1 MHKSERTYV
10 FSTVK
15 TRNGFN
21 NTGISVFVSWY
32 PCSAVSIVRLYY
44 AMCYND
50 RQIYGRVGT
59 AKGLC
64 GNDGVQFEQ
73 PFYALVQDVER
84 ETVQGMLTYVS
95 NIFSVLFN
103 ISKLFSHIIHFQ
115 KQSVQIWTKSIMV
128 IRSPPIMEPG

>member
-10 FSTVK
+10 FSTAESR
-15 TRNGFN
+15 TGFS

-32 PCSAVSIVRLYY
+32 PCSAVSTVRLYY
-44 AMCYND
+44 AMCYSN

-59 AKGLC
+59 ANGLC

-73 PFYALVQDVER
+73 PFYALVQNVER

-95 NIFSVLFN
+95 HIFPYYSIFRNYLV
-103 ISKLFSHIIHFQ
+103 ISPIFQ
-115 KQSVQIWTKSIMV
+115 KQSVQIWMKSIMV

>member
-44 AMCYND
+44 AMCYSN
-50 RQIYGRVGT
+50 RQIYGRVGK

-73 PFYALVQDVER
+73 PFYALVQNVER

-95 NIFSVLFN
+95 HIFPYFSIFRNYLV
-103 ISKLFSHIIHFQ
+103 IS
-115 KQSVQIWTKSIMV
+115 SISRNRV
-128 IRSPPIMEPG
+128 SRFG